1 MLLNP
6 SIIALITGSLLVSAF
21 VVYGSL
27 VGSQILRWWDIGSGS
42 DRQLALE
49 RKTYLVSTILAYVAA
64 FEIFS
69 LALFVHTADD
79 IHTYLVGAMCA
90 AGSLNANP
98 YGYATLLLKLLN
110 VLLCGLWLIVNYT
123 DNKGFDY
130 PVIRPKY
137 KFLLPLT
144 ASILLETFLQTKY
157 FMGLEADVITS
168 CCGTL
173 FSEHGEGL
181 GQELAGLPA
190 YAAQII
196 FYLSVFLAVRA
207 GIHFI
212 VTGRGAKIFSWMATW
227 AMAFSIAAVISF
239 ISVYYYEL
247 PTHHCPFCLLQADYH
262 YIGYLIYPFIL
273 GPGITGAGVGVIDA
287 FGAKRS
293 LVHVVPRMQKRLCIL
308 SVSGYILLTA
318 VASYPLVF
326 SDFRL

>member
-6 SIIALITGSLLVSAF
+6 SIIALITGSLLVSVF
-21 VVYGSL
+21 MVYGSL
-27 VGSQILRWWDIGSGS
+27 VGFQILRWWDIESGS

-69 LALFVHTADD
+69 LMLFVHTADD
-79 IHTYLVGAMCA
+79 VHTYLVGAMCA

-98 YGYATLLLKLLN
+98 YGYSTLLLKLLN

-144 ASILLETFLQTKY
+144 ALIVLETFLQTKY

-173 FSEHGEGL
+173 FSEQGEGL
-181 GQELAGLPA
+181 GQELAGFPA
-190 YAAQII
+190 YASQVI

-212 VTGRGAKIFSWMATW
+212 VTGRGARIFSWLATW
-227 AMAFSIAAVISF
+227 VMVFSFAAVISF

-262 YIGYLIYPFIL
+262 YIGYLIYLLIL
-273 GPGITGAGVGVIDA
+273 GPGIAGAGVGVIDA
-287 FGAKRS
+287 FSAKLS
-293 LVHVVPRMQKRLCIL
+293 LARVVPRMQKKLCIL
-308 SVSGYILLTA
+308 SVSGYILLS
-318 VASYPLVF
+318 VVSSYPLVF